1 MKPHQ
6 IISWSYFILL
16 KILESY
22 ICLFFYGG
30 LKKKQ
35 QPKICLGHKFIFFH
49 FFFFILVKTKLALN
63 LKVPHLIKTVKLG
76 NGEKFCLNFNQPFVK
91 TSPSMKQLIT
101 LVWPQLY
108 IYIVIALLSNI
119 NTALLNNNFLI

>member
-1 MKPHQ
+1 MLRTQ
-6 IISWSYFILL
+6 IH
-16 KILESY
+16 
-22 ICLFFYGG
+22 LF
-30 LKKKQ
+30 L
-35 QPKICLGHKFIFFH
+35 
-49 FFFFILVKTKLALN
+49 FFFILVKVKVALN

-91 TSPSMKQLIT
+91 TSMSMKQLIT